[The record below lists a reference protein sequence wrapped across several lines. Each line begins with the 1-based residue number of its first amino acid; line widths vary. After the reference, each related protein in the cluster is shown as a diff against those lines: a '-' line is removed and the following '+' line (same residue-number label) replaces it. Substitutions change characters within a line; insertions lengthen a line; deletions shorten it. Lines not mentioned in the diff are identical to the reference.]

1 MRISARTPRGYR
13 ITITFNAAVGPRER
27 SEVMVTYD
35 NGLDVGVGYI
45 FRSTFR
51 VEGHVCMGWT
61 VLVGKGAREME
72 IHTGR

>member
-1 MRISARTPRGYR
+1 
-13 ITITFNAAVGPRER
+13 
-27 SEVMVTYD
+27 MVTYD